1 MNSLIKSIKAIK
13 ELNLR
18 LQESIDNFK
27 KYHIEKG
34 IDIHEVKYGQENDDR
49 IVFLQGTRLHYMD
62 FFANTDKV
70 NQKKRETK
78 K

>member
-1 MNSLIKSIKAIK
+1 METTSIKAIK

-34 IDIHEVKYGQENDDR
+34 IDIHEVKYGQENE
-49 IVFLQGTRLHYMD
+49 YC
-62 FFANTDKV
+62 
-70 NQKKRETK
+70 
-78 K
+78 